1 MAYDA
6 NKYNQNLFKTY
17 LWTSLEFTF
26 SRLSTL
32 TKKNKAFF
40 IGTIDEVNKK
50 ISKLDRK
57 LQKYTA
63 LVVESRTSDYED
75 TDETMSVASAK
86 GRDRYEKRGVKLFS

>member
-1 MAYDA
+1 MGSVRF
-6 NKYNQNLFKTY
+6 L
-17 LWTSLEFTF
+17 TF
-26 SRLSTL
+26 SSLSTL
-32 TKKNKAFF
+32 TYNEAFF

-75 TDETMSVASAK
+75 TDEIMSVASAK
-86 GRDRYEKRGVKLFS
+86 GRDRYEKRGMKLFI